1 MSTESNHL
9 FRTNEFREAAFYLA
23 RGVLFVR
30 KEPPKLNDDKAIF
43 VLQTV
48 PPEMLSDW
56 QAHRDQVSA
65 RALFDS
71 QDLLRD
77 VLHGKEPR

>member
-1 MSTESNHL
+1 MTNQPNNL
-9 FRTNEFREAAFYLA
+9 FKTTEFREAAFYIA
-23 RGVLFVR
+23 HGILFIR
-30 KEPPKLNDDKAIF
+30 KEPPALNSDKAVF
-43 VLQTV
+43 VLRDV
-48 PPEMLSDW
+48 PTELQSDW

-77 VLHGKEPR
+77 VLRGKER